1 MEDITPELLRE
12 IQRDFQSEFNK
23 SKIISGLYEK
33 VRDGTATYA
42 EANDFAIET
51 GKILANAYGSN
62 LSSDVLPDGR
72 MYYNIAQ
79 RIINP
84 TMVNNYNLITDVTDK
99 VQQSLNEAAKIGIKP
114 VTPEMNQNRV
124 DGIINRVA
132 NAEHFDDVAWILDE
146 PIVNF
151 SQSIVDD
158 SIRRNAEFHA
168 DAGMKPVIVRKLA
181 GGCCEWCAKLA
192 GTYTYPDDVP
202 HDVYRRHQ
210 RCRCTVDYNPRRGK
224 IQNVHSKKWQTQE
237 ERERVEVRKKV
248 GMPELEKSHNDKL
261 LEKGYTNNDVIR
273 TGTNEVDMAYIR
285 SEEYMEKFRHISDN
299 EDLNNALYRNAIT
312 LLDEN
317 KGSDTEGTFIFDAKK
332 GKTILKRYG
341 EKNTLEVKVSDRDLR
356 IIRNQKPVVGMHNHP
371 TNLPP
376 NGADF
381 TAAGYREYDFGVIV
395 THDGRIF
402 KYKVGNRAFHAYAL
416 DMRIDKY
423 MRKEYNLGVEEAF
436 EKALNEFR
444 KEYGISWQE
453 IK

>member
-1 MEDITPELLRE
+1 MEDITPELLRK

-51 GKILANAYGSN
+51 GKILANAYDRN

-114 VTPEMNQNRV
+114 VTPELNQDRIEGIVNRV
-124 DGIINRVA
+124 V

-181 GGCCEWCAKLA
+181 GGCCEWCARLA
-192 GTYTYPDDVP
+192 GTYTYPNDVP

-210 RCRCTVDYNPRRGK
+210 RCRCTVDYNPGRGK
-224 IQNVHSKKWQTQE
+224 VQNVHSKQWSGQNELAKLDA
-237 ERERVEVRKKV
+237 RKKV
-248 GMPELEKSHNDKL
+248 GIKEEQKVSIQKGWDVTKEYERARYPGQGKITVDDGYDTGVHAEEVSIAQWLQKNLGGDIRLLNESSVDGIKMPDYLWNGKYWELKSTSTEKAANSAIRKGIKQIEDNPGGIIL
-261 LEKGYTNNDVIR
+261 NYNLEINLQEAIDVI
-273 TGTNEVDMAYIR
+273 
-285 SEEYMEKFRHISDN
+285 EKRM
-299 EDLNNALYRNAIT
+299 
-312 LLDEN
+312 
-317 KGSDTEGTFIFDAKK
+317 KGSKQGDIPVDIMIVQN
-332 GKTILKRYG
+332 GK
-341 EKNTLEVKVSDRDLR
+341 LR
-356 IIRNQKPVVGMHNHP
+356 IVLR
-371 TNLPP
+371 
-376 NGADF
+376 
-381 TAAGYREYDFGVIV
+381 Y
-395 THDGRIF
+395 
-402 KYKVGNRAFHAYAL
+402 
-416 DMRIDKY
+416 
-423 MRKEYNLGVEEAF
+423 
-436 EKALNEFR
+436 
-444 KEYGISWQE
+444 
-453 IK
+453 